1 MGLKEKDDLGNAV
14 GPLLR
19 SGDIASAVVEAVE
32 VDNLD
37 KAFTIDDSGGYIRI
51 ETSRE
56 CWIRRATVEDLLGR
70 PFAMQ
75 ELGIVLASFA
85 GRVETTP
92 DYFRFYLAEDV
103 SAKMRRENGNVGPT
117 PAKKA

>member
-1 MGLKEKDDLGNAV
+1 MSAKEAIGDAV
-14 GPLLR
+14 GPILK
-19 SGDIASAVVEAVE
+19 SGDIASAVVEVVE
-32 VDNLD
+32 QDNPD
-37 KAFTIDDSGGYIRI
+37 SEFKIDDSGGYIRI
-51 ETSRE
+51 ETPRE

-70 PFAMQ
+70 PFSMQ

-103 SAKMRRENGNVGPT
+103 SAKMRRADEDADTTRAQKP
-117 PAKKA
+117 